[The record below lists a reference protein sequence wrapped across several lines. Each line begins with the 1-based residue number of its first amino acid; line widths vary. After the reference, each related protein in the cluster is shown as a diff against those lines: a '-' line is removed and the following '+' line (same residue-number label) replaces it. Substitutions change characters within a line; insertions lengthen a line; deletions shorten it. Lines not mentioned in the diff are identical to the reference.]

1 MSRLNHWLSGVR
13 VLDLS
18 RYRPGPFAGMLLAD
32 MGAEVLKIE
41 GPDGDDMQHLGPRD
55 AAGEPIFY
63 PSLNGGKKVRRM
75 NLKNAQVRAEFLQ
88 LVESAD
94 VLLETF
100 RPGVMARLGLG
111 YEVLNAVNPR
121 LIYCGVSGYGANGPL
136 AGAAG
141 HDANYLAQTGVLYRN
156 GRGTCS
162 YFDPPISDDVGALF
176 AVIAIQG
183 ALRERETSGRGCQ
196 IDTGL
201 ADAMWPLQ
209 SFQLADFGKR
219 GYSPGPEETYLNDG
233 AAWYRAYPTRDGRSV
248 ALGAAGGVFWQRF
261 CAVAGRPD
269 WVARE
274 HEPMPQRALI
284 AEVGALLGSM
294 TLAECVERFVPA
306 DCCLS
311 PVLTLDEAVASE
323 QVAARQLVRQGPD
336 GALQALFPAWVDGE
350 PPALRELLRATDA
363 GFDAAGFGEV
373 KNSNESVAA

>member
-1 MSRLNHWLSGVR
+1 MSRMNQWLAGIR

-55 AAGEPIFY
+55 SKGEPIFY

-75 NLKNAQVRAEFLQ
+75 NLKDATAREEFLE
-88 LVESAD
+88 LVKQAD

-111 YEVLNAVNPR
+111 YDVLSALNPR

-136 AGAAG
+136 ALAAG

-156 GRGTCS
+156 GRGSCS

-176 AVIAIQG
+176 SVIAIQG
-183 ALRERETSGRGCQ
+183 ALRERETSGRGCM

-201 ADAMWPLQ
+201 ADSVWPLQ

-233 AAWYRAYPTRDGRSV
+233 AAWYRAYPTSDGRHV
-248 ALGAAGGVFWQRF
+248 ALGAAGGVFWKRF
-261 CAVAGRPD
+261 CEAAGRPE
-269 WVARE
+269 WIARE
-274 HEPMPQRALI
+274 HEPLPQRALI
-284 AEVGALLGSM
+284 ADVGALIASL
-294 TLAECVERFVPA
+294 TLDECVQRFVPA
-306 DCCLS
+306 DCCVS
-311 PVLTLDEAVASE
+311 PVLSLAEAVQSE
-323 QVAARQLVRQGPD
+323 QVAARGLVRRGPD
-336 GALQALFPAWVDGE
+336 GALQALFPARVDGE
-350 PPALRELLRATDA
+350 APALRKPMELTEG
-363 GFDAAGFGEV
+363 GFDSATGGRA
-373 KNSNESVAA
+373 

>member
-111 YEVLNAVNPR
+111 YEGLNAVNPR

-141 HDANYLAQTGVLYRN
+141 DHAAK
-156 GRGTCS
+156 
-162 YFDPPISDDVGALF
+162 VGAAEVFVL
-176 AVIAIQG
+176 
-183 ALRERETSGRGCQ
+183 L
-196 IDTGL
+196 
-201 ADAMWPLQ
+201 
-209 SFQLADFGKR
+209 
-219 GYSPGPEETYLNDG
+219 LNDHG
-233 AAWYRAYPTRDGRSV
+233 TGKLRGRD
-248 ALGAAGGVFWQRF
+248 Q
-261 CAVAGRPD
+261 
-269 WVARE
+269 
-274 HEPMPQRALI
+274 
-284 AEVGALLGSM
+284 
-294 TLAECVERFVPA
+294 
-306 DCCLS
+306 
-311 PVLTLDEAVASE
+311 
-323 QVAARQLVRQGPD
+323 QVD
-336 GALQALFPAWVDGE
+336 D
-350 PPALRELLRATDA
+350 
-363 GFDAAGFGEV
+363 
-373 KNSNESVAA
+373 

>member
-1 MSRLNHWLSGVR
+1 MSRVNQWLAGIR

-41 GPDGDDMQHLGPRD
+41 GPDGDDMQHLGPSD
-55 AAGEPIFY
+55 AAGDPIFY

-75 NLKNAQVRAEFLQ
+75 NLKDAAARAAFIE
-88 LVESAD
+88 LVKDAD

-111 YEVLNAVNPR
+111 YDTLAQANPR
-121 LIYCGVSGYGANGPL
+121 LVYCGVSGYGANGPL

-156 GRGTCS
+156 GRGSCS

-183 ALRERETSGRGCQ
+183 ALREREQSGRGCI

-201 ADAMWPLQ
+201 ADAVWPLQ

-219 GYSPGPEETYLNDG
+219 GYAPGPEETYLNDG
-233 AAWYRAYPTRDGRSV
+233 AAWYRAYPTRDGRHV
-248 ALGAAGGVFWQRF
+248 ALGAAGGVFWKRF
-261 CAVAGRPD
+261 CEAAGRPD
-269 WVARE
+269 WIARE
-274 HEPMPQRALI
+274 HEAMPQRALI
-284 AEVGALLGSM
+284 AEIGALLAAL
-294 TLAECVERFVPA
+294 TQDECVQRFGPA

-311 PVLTLDEAVASE
+311 PVLSLGEALESG
-323 QVAARQLVRQGPD
+323 QVAARRLVRKGED

-350 PPALRELLRATDA
+350 PPVLRSPMRATDG
-363 GFDAAGFGEV
+363 GF
-373 KNSNESVAA
+373 ESKPA

>member
-55 AAGEPIFY
+55 QDGQPIFY
-63 PSLNGGKKVRRM
+63 PSLNGGKNVRRM
-75 NLKNAQVRAEFLQ
+75 NLKDPAARSAFLA

-111 YEVLNAVNPR
+111 YDLLAQTNPR

-162 YFDPPISDDVGALF
+162 YCDPPISDDVGALF

-183 ALRERETSGRGCQ
+183 ALREREHSGRGCQ

-201 ADAMWPLQ
+201 ADAVWPLQ
-209 SFQLADFGKR
+209 SFQLADYGKR
-219 GYSPGPEETYLNDG
+219 AYSPGPEETYLNDG
-233 AAWYRAYPTRDGRSV
+233 AAWYRAYPTRDGRHV
-248 ALGAAGGVFWQRF
+248 ALGAAGGVFWKRF
-261 CAVAGRPD
+261 CEAAGRSD
-269 WVARE
+269 WIARE

-284 AEVGALLGSM
+284 AEVGALIAALS
-294 TLAECVERFVPA
+294 LEECVARFVPA
-306 DCCLS
+306 DCCVS
-311 PVLTLDEAVASE
+311 PVLSLAEALQSE
-323 QVAARQLVRQGPD
+323 QVAARRLVRRGAD

-350 PPALRELLRATDA
+350 PPALRTLMRSSDG
-363 GFDAAGFGEV
+363 GFSQADDTRR
-373 KNSNESVAA
+373 SD

>member
-1 MSRLNHWLSGVR
+1 
-13 VLDLS
+13 
-18 RYRPGPFAGMLLAD
+18 MLLAD

-75 NLKNAQVRAEFLQ
+75 NLKDATARAEFLE
-88 LVESAD
+88 LAKVAD

-100 RPGVMARLGLG
+100 RPGVMTRLGLG
-111 YEVLNAVNPR
+111 FEVLAAINPR

-183 ALRERETSGRGCQ
+183 ALRDREHSGRGCL

-201 ADAMWPLQ
+201 ADSVWPLQ

-233 AAWYRAYPTRDGRSV
+233 AAWYRAYPTSDGRHV
-248 ALGAAGGVFWQRF
+248 ALGAAGGVFWKRF
-261 CAVAGRPD
+261 CEAAGRTD
-269 WVARE
+269 WIARE
-274 HEPMPQRALI
+274 HEPLPQRALI
-284 AEVGALLGSM
+284 ADVGALLASM
-294 TLAECVERFVPA
+294 TLAECVHRFGPA
-306 DCCLS
+306 DCCVS
-311 PVLTLDEAVASE
+311 PVLSLAEALESE
-323 QVAARQLVRQGPD
+323 QVAARGLVRRGAD
-336 GALQALFPAWVDGE
+336 GALQALFPARVDGE
-350 PPALRELLRATDA
+350 APTLRETMQITQG
-363 GFDAAGFGEV
+363 GFA
-373 KNSNESVAA
+373 VAVTKG